1 MIGMTAR
8 TKIAAAAKIRAF
20 RSFVISP
27 IAVLQS
33 NRSPAGKSKG
43 NGSADYVVNGD
54 NHLLKIAFYR
64 KMRIIMAEAF
74 LEIVPAQTP
83 ESDPD

>member
-1 MIGMTAR
+1 
-8 TKIAAAAKIRAF
+8 
-20 RSFVISP
+20 V
-27 IAVLQS
+27 
-33 NRSPAGKSKG
+33 
-43 NGSADYVVNGD
+43 DYVVNGD